1 MVYGELSMCNQQE
14 HCSLVIA
21 RSHNYFGD
29 FDNVKESKTLSGKKT
44 LNGNNNNLFAEIEKL
59 V

>member
-1 MVYGELSMCNQQE
+1 MCNQQE

-59 V
+59 I